1 MISRVAISALIALA
15 LAQVGA
21 DSAAGDAESRP
32 ALYYLARADQRLCP
46 SPLCGGLWVKAVN
59 GVAPGCREPAGREC
73 YVAALDFG
81 DRGFGE
87 AARGRLTQ
95 LVAEGRA
102 LASGRIV
109 RRGIEGFPD
118 LDVRDVTAVWQ
129 SSSSS
134 RRPRGVFRSLRDN
147 GRHCL
152 TTPCFSIRVS
162 ALNTGR
168 EAVVSDVDLSSTGA
182 TAAERRLALAR
193 IATRHLIAAGETV
206 RKPNAGPAG
215 AGRVFVA
222 SQFYL
227 PTRTG

>member
-15 LAQVGA
+15 LAQMGA
-21 DSAAGDAESRP
+21 DRAAGDGELRP
-32 ALYYLARADQRLCP
+32 SLYYLARADQRLCP

-59 GVAPGCREPAGREC
+59 GVASGCRSPAGREC

-109 RRGIEGFPD
+109 RGSIEGFPD
-118 LDVRDVTAVWQ
+118 LDVLDVTAVWQ

-147 GRHCL
+147 GRRCV
-152 TTPCFSIRVS
+152 TDPCFSIQAS

-168 EAVVSDVDLSSTGA
+168 EVVVSDVDLSSTGA
-182 TAAERRLALAR
+182 TAAERRSAHAR

-206 RKPNAGPAG
+206 RTPNAGPTS

-227 PTRTG
+227 PARSR